1 MNFDGD
7 NRNNRCD
14 CWENWKYVHIIMY
27 LLMTLFSNVFPESRY
42 HGKITPQYFIILC
55 IFKAHHHKYISSFLL
70 LYVLSDFNFNF
81 KNILNLFF
89 GVKKDTLYLCIN
101 NHFTFAYLSKRC
113 SSIWHGLI
121 ILNVVYPT
129 WHIHYSYPTWRK
141 TYYVYWLFS
150 KTL

>member
-1 MNFDGD
+1 
-7 NRNNRCD
+7 
-14 CWENWKYVHIIMY
+14 MY

-89 GVKKDTLYLCIN
+89 GVKKDTLYLCIKQSLYFYFWLPYWEPVFFYMTWLN
-101 NHFTFAYLSKRC
+101 NSQRGISHMAY
-113 SSIWHGLI
+113 
-121 ILNVVYPT
+121 
-129 WHIHYSYPTWRK
+129 
-141 TYYVYWLFS
+141 
-150 KTL
+150 TLLLPHMT

>member
-1 MNFDGD
+1 MWLLGKLYHHFL
-7 NRNNRCD
+7 
-14 CWENWKYVHIIMY
+14 MY

-42 HGKITPQYFIILC
+42 HSKITPQYFIILC

>member
-1 MNFDGD
+1 MWLLGKLYHHFLM
-7 NRNNRCD
+7 
-14 CWENWKYVHIIMY
+14 YVW
-27 LLMTLFSNVFPESRY
+27 MTLFSNVFPESRY

-55 IFKAHHHKYISSFLL
+55 IFKAHHHKYIFSFLL